1 MIKPLLKFEIVGDK
15 AKFFEILN
23 VIKELGIVHIEEYP
37 QKYKSPD
44 LQIDDE
50 DIYKRARNLIS
61 DIEHLMGSFPSG
73 SEFLNIDDKVIF
85 ELEEILMKA
94 KELVNKK
101 EKILLELQLLNDYFS
116 TISKIYRFQEP
127 KIVVIAIRKDLKT
140 LEKLNI
146 KNYKI
151 VDLRDDRFAI
161 LIYEDVKEKIYE
173 AGFSE
178 FRLPSGFENLTL
190 SQAYETM
197 SQRIQLLREEII
209 RIDSEIKNFKN
220 SISEKFSNI
229 KLSVLEK
236 FEDLNILRKY
246 STFSQYVFFIKGWIL
261 KSEKEK
267 LLSALKPFENH
278 YFIKFE
284 EPSVFEYDKVPVLVK
299 PPKITNAFK
308 RVLEFYG
315 YPKYGTI
322 DPTFYIWLFFP
333 PYFGM
338 MLGDVGYALIMLVI
352 VLFFRAKFSKNEVIK
367 DITTIYLW
375 ALGWAIFFGFLYGEA
390 FGELFYKLGILK
402 PIVHRTHSTGMIIGI
417 SIILGIVQVLLG
429 IIFGIINNLRLKD
442 MHLAL
447 YDTFRFIGLVGI
459 ILLGFVFLKIIQIP
473 IFLYIAIFLIGLG
486 IVGVIFTHG
495 PIAPIEL
502 ISSAGQ
508 VLSFARLAAVALASA
523 VLAEMGNIFYSMI
536 PSLIFAL
543 FVALIFH
550 TLAFV
555 LGFLDPTIQG
565 MRLQI
570 VEFFI
575 QFYKTG
581 DKIFKPF
588 KKGGLNY
595 VS

>member
-23 VIKELGIVHIEEYP
+23 TIKELGIAHIEEYP

-44 LQIDDE
+44 FQIDNE

-61 DIEHLMGSFPSG
+61 DIEHLIGAFPSG
-73 SEFLNIDDKVIF
+73 SEFLNIDDKIIT

-94 KELVNKK
+94 KELINRK

-116 TISKIYRFQEP
+116 TISKIYQFQEP
-127 KIVVIAIRKDLKT
+127 KIVVISVRKDLKT

-146 KNYKI
+146 RNYKI
-151 VDLRDDRFAI
+151 VDLKDDRFAI
-161 LIYEDVKEKIYE
+161 LIYEDAKEEVYE

-178 FRLPSGFENLTL
+178 FKLPSGFENLTL
-190 SQAYETM
+190 FQAYEIM
-197 SQRIQLLREEII
+197 SQRIQMLREEMVKVNNEI
-209 RIDSEIKNFKN
+209 RNFRS
-220 SISEKFSNI
+220 SIFEKLSSI

-246 STFSQYVFFIKGWIL
+246 STFSQYAFFIKGWIL

-267 LLSALKPFENH
+267 LLNALKPFENH

-284 EPSVFEYDKVPVLVK
+284 EPSVFEYDKVPVLIK
-299 PPKITNAFK
+299 PPKITNPFK
-308 RVLEFYG
+308 RILEFYG

-338 MLGDVGYALIMLVI
+338 MLGDVGYAFIMLII

-375 ALGWAIFFGFLYGEA
+375 ALGWAILFGFLYGEA

-402 PIVHRTHSTGMIIGI
+402 PIIHRTHSADLIIGV
-417 SIILGIVQVLLG
+417 SIVLGIVQVLLG
-429 IIFGIINNLRLKD
+429 IIFGIINNLKLKD
-442 MHLAL
+442 IHLAL
-447 YDTFRFIGLVGI
+447 YDAFRFIGLIGI

-473 IFLYIAIFLIGLG
+473 IFLYVALFLVMSG
-486 IVGVIFTHG
+486 IVGVVFTHG

-508 VLSFARLAAVALASA
+508 ILSFARLAAVALASA

-536 PSLIFAL
+536 PSLIFAII
-543 FVALIFH
+543 VALIFH
-550 TLAFV
+550 ILAFA

-581 DKIFKPF
+581 DKVFKPF
-588 KKGGLNY
+588 KKGGMNY